1 MCLELSE
8 GLLKGVMVDAMD
20 DKTANVFIKGD
31 NQYSVIK
38 PDGSKTEMSGKDI
51 IATSFSEAKEA
62 ATKALSRKGR

>member
-1 MCLELSE
+1 
-8 GLLKGVMVDAMD
+8 MD

-38 PDGSKTEMSGKDI
+38 LDGSKAEMSGKDI